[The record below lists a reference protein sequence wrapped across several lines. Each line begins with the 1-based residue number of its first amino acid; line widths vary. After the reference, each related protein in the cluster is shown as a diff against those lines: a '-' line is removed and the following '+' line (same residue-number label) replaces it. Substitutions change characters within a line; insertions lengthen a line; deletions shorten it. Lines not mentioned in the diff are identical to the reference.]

1 MGRDQTNIT
10 SDTSRR
16 SLLKI
21 AALGSTAATLTA
33 LYPALG
39 AAREIASS
47 TPDSDKQR
55 PEVHY
60 PSVQPFELDEITI
73 SDLQEGMKTGKF
85 TARFLVEKYSSRIDD
100 VDQRG
105 PAINSVI
112 EMNPD
117 ALWIAA
123 ALDQE
128 RNAKGPRGP
137 LHGIPVLIK
146 DNIDTA
152 DRMMTTAG
160 SLALVG
166 SKPSKDSFVAEKL
179 RASGA
184 VILGKTNLSEWA
196 NIRSSHSTSGWSGR
210 GGLTKSPYALDRNP
224 CGSSSGSGAGV
235 SANLCAAAIGTE
247 TDGSIVCPA
256 SSNGVAGIKPTV
268 GLVSRSGIIPI
279 SHSQDGAGP
288 LCRTVRDAAIMLGA
302 LTGVDPRDAATSG
315 SQGKSFMDYTQFCD
329 PNGLKGA
336 RIGVAR
342 KYFGFSDSVDAL
354 MEQSLDTMKK
364 QGATLMDP
372 ADIETFGK
380 FDESELLVFMYE
392 LKADLNAYL
401 AGLGPNF
408 PMRTLKDIIDF
419 NERNRQRE
427 MPYFGQDLF
436 LKAEAKGPLTE
447 KAYLDAL
454 EKNHQLA
461 RTEGIDATLDKH
473 RLDAIVAPTGGPAW
487 ITDLVNGD
495 HVAGGSSNAAAVAG
509 YPNINVTA
517 GFIFGLPVGI
527 SFFGRAWSEPTLI
540 RLAFAFEQ
548 ATKARQSP
556 RFLPTIAVE

>member
-1 MGRDQTNIT
+1 MSTRKSKAKL
-10 SDTSRR
+10 SDSRR
-16 SLLKI
+16 SFLKVSLI
-21 AALGSTAATLTA
+21 GGAATLA
-33 LYPALG
+33 PLYPALG
-39 AAREIASS
+39 AAREIASAL
-47 TPDSDKQR
+47 PSDDAK
-55 PEVHY
+55 
-60 PSVQPFELDEITI
+60 PFELDEITI
-73 SDLQEGMKTGKF
+73 PDLQQGMKSGKF
-85 TARFLVEKYSSRIDD
+85 TARLLVEKYSSRIDEID
-100 VDQRG
+100 KHG
-105 PAINSVI
+105 PTLNAVI

-117 ALWIAA
+117 ALSIAD
-123 ALDQE
+123 ALDHE
-128 RNAKGPRGP
+128 RKAKGPRGP

-166 SKPSKDSFVAEKL
+166 SKPSKDSFVAQKL
-179 RASGA
+179 RAAGA

-210 GGLTKSPYALDRNP
+210 GGLTKNPYALDRNP

-247 TDGSIVCPA
+247 TDGSIVCPS
-256 SSNGVAGIKPTV
+256 SSNGIAGIKPTV
-268 GLVSRSGIIPI
+268 GLVSRAGIIPI

-288 LCRTVRDAAIMLGA
+288 MCRTVRDAAFLLGA
-302 LTGVDPRDAATSG
+302 LTGVDASDNASAA
-315 SQGKSFMDYTQFCD
+315 SQGKSFTDYTQFCD

-342 KYFGFSDSVDAL
+342 KYFGFSDAVDAL
-354 MEQSLDTMKK
+354 MEQSLDGLKK
-364 QGATLMDP
+364 QGAILVDP
-372 ADIETFGK
+372 ADIETLGK

-401 AGLGPNF
+401 ANLGRNSPVKS
-408 PMRTLKDIIDF
+408 LKDIIDF
-419 NERNRQRE
+419 NDRNREKE

-454 EKNHQLA
+454 EKNRQLA
-461 RTEGIDATLDKH
+461 RSEGIDATMEKF

-517 GFIFGLPVGI
+517 GFVSGLPVGI

-540 RLAFAFEQ
+540 RIAYSFEQ
-548 ATKARQSP
+548 ATKARQTP
-556 RFLPTIAVE
+556 RYLPTIDSQ

>member
-1 MGRDQTNIT
+1 MGRRKNDLTCT
-10 SDTSRR
+10 RSRR
-16 SLLKI
+16 SFLK
-21 AALGSTAATLTA
+21 TAVIGGAVATFTPC
-33 LYPALG
+33 YPALA
-39 AAREIASS
+39 AAREIALPETS
-47 TPDSDKQR
+47 TDIKS
-55 PEVHY
+55 Y
-60 PSVQPFELDEITI
+60 ELDEITI
-73 SDLQEGMKTGKF
+73 SDLQDGMQSGKF
-85 TARFLVEKYSSRIDD
+85 TARSLVEKYSARIDQID
-100 VDQRG
+100 KHG

-112 EMNPD
+112 ELNPD
-117 ALWIAA
+117 ALSIADT
-123 ALDQE
+123 LDQE
-128 RNAKGPRGP
+128 RKAKGPRGP
-137 LHGIPVLIK
+137 LHGVPVLIK

-166 SKPSKDSFVAEKL
+166 SKPSADSFVAQKL
-179 RASGA
+179 RAAGV

-210 GGLTKSPYALDRNP
+210 GGLTKNPYALDRNP

-247 TDGSIVCPA
+247 TDGSIVCPS
-256 SSNGVAGIKPTV
+256 SSNGLAGIKATV
-268 GLVSRSGIIPI
+268 GLVSRGGIVPI

-288 LCRTVRDAAIMLGA
+288 MCRTVLDAAILLGA
-302 LTGVDPRDAATSG
+302 LTGVDPRDSATNA
-315 SQGKSFMDYTQFCD
+315 SQGKSFADYSQFCN
-329 PNGLKGA
+329 PSGLKGA

-354 MEQSLDTMKK
+354 MEQSLNAMKN
-364 QGATLMDP
+364 QGAMLIDP
-372 ADIETFGK
+372 ADIETLGK

-401 AGLGPNF
+401 AGLGPDS
-408 PMRTLKDIIDF
+408 PVRTLQDIIEF
-419 NERNRQRE
+419 NDRNRQKE

-447 KAYLDAL
+447 KTYLDAL
-454 EKNHQLA
+454 AKNHQLA
-461 RTEGIDATLDKH
+461 RTEGIDATMDKYH
-473 RLDAIVAPTGGPAW
+473 LDAIVAPTGGPAW
-487 ITDLVNGD
+487 LTDLVNGD

-517 GFIFGLPVGI
+517 GFIAGLPVGI

-548 ATKARQSP
+548 ATKARQAP
-556 RFLPTIAVE
+556 RFLSTIGAG